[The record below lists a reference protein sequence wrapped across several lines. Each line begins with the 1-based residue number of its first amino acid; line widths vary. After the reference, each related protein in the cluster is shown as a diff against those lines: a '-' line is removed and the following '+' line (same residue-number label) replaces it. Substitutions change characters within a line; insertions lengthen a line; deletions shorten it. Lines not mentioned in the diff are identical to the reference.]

1 MNILIVSEGAA
12 GIQLLRALSRTDYR
26 VIAVMASPPAQGGRD
41 ATVWS
46 VAEQLGYPTW
56 PAAWVKDP
64 RLADRIRSYK
74 IDILI
79 NIYSLFVIHREV
91 LSAAR
96 LGCFNVHP
104 GPLPRY
110 AGLNSMCWAIYRGE
124 TAHGVTVHEMQP
136 TIDTGPIVYQSLFPI
151 KDEDTGLMLASKC
164 MRVGVTL
171 ALQLLETAARDPGS
185 IPRVSQDLS
194 RREYFGREVPR
205 GGRLDWQCPAR
216 DVVNFVRACDFA
228 PYPSPW
234 GCPKATLED
243 QQIGIAKA
251 SRTGLSA
258 ELPPGTVEHA
268 AGSEVKVACV
278 DEWITIHRLL
288 IDGRSVDPDAVLK
301 TGDRLVGGR

>member
-26 VIAVMASPPAQGGRD
+26 VVAVMASPPAPGGRD
-41 ATVWS
+41 ATVWG

-64 RLADRIRSYK
+64 RSADRIRSHD

-79 NIYSLFVIHREV
+79 NIYSIFLFHREI
-91 LSAAR
+91 LGATR

-124 TAHGVTVHEMQP
+124 TTHGVTIHEMQP
-136 TIDTGPIVYQSLFPI
+136 TIDTGPIVSQSLFPI
-151 KDEDTGLMLASKC
+151 EDGDTGLRLASRCIK
-164 MRVGVTL
+164 VGVAL
-171 ALQLLETAARDPGS
+171 ALQLLETAARVPGS
-185 IPRVSQDLS
+185 IPRVAQDLS
-194 RREYFGREVPR
+194 RREYFGRGVPQ
-205 GGRLDWQCPAR
+205 GGRLDWQRPAR

-234 GCPKATLED
+234 GCPRATLED
-243 QQIGIAKA
+243 RQIGIAKA

-268 AGSEVKVACV
+268 AGSEVEVACA

-288 IDGRSVDPDAVLK
+288 IDGRSVAPDAVLK
-301 TGDRLVGGR
+301 TGDRLVAGR

>member
-46 VAEQLGYPTW
+46 IAEQLGYPTW

-96 LGCFNVHP
+96 LGCFNAHP

-110 AGLNSMCWAIYRGE
+110 AGLNSMCWAI
-124 TAHGVTVHEMQP
+124 
-136 TIDTGPIVYQSLFPI
+136 
-151 KDEDTGLMLASKC
+151 
-164 MRVGVTL
+164 
-171 ALQLLETAARDPGS
+171 
-185 IPRVSQDLS
+185 
-194 RREYFGREVPR
+194 
-205 GGRLDWQCPAR
+205 
-216 DVVNFVRACDFA
+216 
-228 PYPSPW
+228 
-234 GCPKATLED
+234 
-243 QQIGIAKA
+243 
-251 SRTGLSA
+251 
-258 ELPPGTVEHA
+258 
-268 AGSEVKVACV
+268 
-278 DEWITIHRLL
+278 
-288 IDGRSVDPDAVLK
+288 
-301 TGDRLVGGR
+301 